1 MTDPTVPTLRAIGDL
16 DSPLWGDERS
26 RTVWLEACA
35 VAYQVQSFGAALL
48 ATALVWAGGADYAS
62 WSIAAMVL
70 PGVANIAALRY
81 VTAHGIETPAL
92 RRGMRSPRGWVL
104 LAIAAA
110 WVVGLLRARL
120 GAEASAAYA
129 WGLVVGLGLGVLV
142 AVLLDRRRRRAVTL
156 PDDDVFDDGP
166 AD

>member
-1 MTDPTVPTLRAIGDL
+1 MTDHPVPTLRAIGDL

-35 VAYQVQSFGAALL
+35 VAYQVHSFGAALL
-48 ATALVWAGGADYAS
+48 ATALVWAAGPAYAN
-62 WSIAAMVL
+62 WSIAVMIL
-70 PGVANIAALRY
+70 PGLANVAALRY
-81 VTAHGIETPAL
+81 VRAHGIETPSL
-92 RRGMRSPRGWVL
+92 RRGFRSPRGWVL
-104 LAIAAA
+104 LTIVAA

-120 GAEASAAYA
+120 GAEASASYA
-129 WGLVVGLGLGVLV
+129 WGLLVGLGVGVLV
-142 AVLLDRRRRRAVTL
+142 ALALDRRRRRAVTL